1 MNLLSQKVEE
11 KSSQVDEC
19 MKTMKIVRNP
29 GQRVVKDLIGNQNP
43 KDQVIMLQLSWKTQ
57 LTKLQLLKFLPA
69 HQQFV
74 VIATKA
80 TWTIHWSLENVL
92 NSWSDDPLLLHAV
105 HLKQQPA
112 GGRQ

>member
-43 KDQVIMLQLSWKTQ
+43 KDQVIMLHLSWKTQ

-74 VIATKA
+74 VIDTKA
-80 TWTIHWSLENVL
+80 TWTIHWSLEKC
-92 NSWSDDPLLLHAV
+92 S
-105 HLKQQPA
+105 Q
-112 GGRQ
+112 